1 VGVRISG
8 SLTGTAMELRHEDSG
23 AVIRTVPPKDNGGD
37 GSSFSP
43 TDLAATSLGSCAST
57 TMALYAQRNGIPLER
72 IAFDLEKIMTT
83 EPPRKIAKLVVRY
96 RITTSASDEDF
107 ARLERIGRTCPV
119 RLSLGSDVEVDET
132 YERG

>member
-1 VGVRISG
+1 MGVKISG
-8 SLTGTAMELRHEDSG
+8 TLTGTAMELRHEDSG
-23 AVIRTVPPKDNGGD
+23 AVIKTVPPLDNGGD

-57 TMALYAQRNGIPLER
+57 TMALYAERNGIPLER
-72 IAFDLEKIMTT
+72 ISFDLEKIMNK
-83 EPPRKIAKLVVRY
+83 EPRRLGKLVVRY
-96 RITTSASDEDF
+96 RIASTCSDEDF

-119 RLSLGSDVEVDET
+119 RLSLAPDVEVDET